1 MHLLI
6 VILLLSTDSAIA
18 SDLDSTSVQENLD
31 LIWIIIAASMVFFM
45 QAGFTALE
53 TGMIRAKNSINV
65 AIKNISDMIVT
76 VLAFWAIGFALMF
89 GETQSGLFGF
99 TGFFLDGFD
108 KPYDYAFFI
117 FQTVFAGTAA
127 TIVSGAV
134 AERVQFK
141 AYIFG
146 SIVLGVLIYPVV
158 GHWVWGGALIEGATG
173 WLANMNFVDFAGSTV
188 VHSVGAWVGLAA
200 AWMLGP
206 RIGRFA
212 ADGTPQD
219 IQGHNISYS
228 AIGVFILW
236 FGWFSFNGGST
247 LIADGSVPKVILNTL
262 LAPAAG
268 GVTCFLISMYVSKD
282 ALIEVEKVLNG
293 ILGGL
298 VGITAGCS
306 AVEPLGAV
314 AIGIGAGF
322 VFIFAE
328 WLLIKMRIDDPL
340 GAIPVH
346 GFCGAWGTLS
356 LAFFAPVSALPAGGH
371 LAQAWIQL
379 IGIASVFAWSFS
391 MGLILFWGLKSAGML
406 RVSEE
411 DELEGLNITEHGAK
425 TIWLDT
431 MQAMH
436 QTIQDGDLSR
446 RVAEE
451 NGTEAGQVA
460 KIFNLLLGELEE
472 TVSKADAIS
481 KGFIRQQISSKGERD
496 LLGNAMRQMVLSL
509 GEIVEQVTQGS
520 LTISK
525 MSNELTVSH
534 QNINKKNS
542 ALLNSV
548 SDSQLALTKMNN
560 IMHQVEQCKNTLS
573 SDLINLKQV
582 VTGVDIATCSTTEN
596 ISAIATHIQQI
607 SQLSGQSLEAATQM
621 QSETDKG
628 MQDVEE
634 ANEGMNL
641 IATTMDE
648 LSIKING
655 LDKSSIAIQEIVGQV
670 NEIAF
675 QTNLL
680 ALNASVEAARA
691 GDAGRGFAI
700 VAGEVRALA
709 QKSATA
715 AKGIKDHIGSIRT
728 QANETVTAT
737 NKGTEAISNG
747 IEKVGRVRA
756 SFGNIQTAVIETKQ
770 HMENISQVVEHQNE
784 CRLDIEQSSN
794 DLIELNQKL
803 TSACSTMSEANHALS
818 KNIDQQKDQV
828 NSVIYG
834 LEVISQSTN
843 NTIEI
848 SEKASQSS
856 ETLKDMSGNLID
868 TISFFKNDETPQR
881 NKLN

>member
-1 MHLLI
+1 
-6 VILLLSTDSAIA
+6 
-18 SDLDSTSVQENLD
+18 
-31 LIWIIIAASMVFFM
+31 
-45 QAGFTALE
+45 
-53 TGMIRAKNSINV
+53 
-65 AIKNISDMIVT
+65 
-76 VLAFWAIGFALMF
+76 
-89 GETQSGLFGF
+89 
-99 TGFFLDGFD
+99 
-108 KPYDYAFFI
+108 
-117 FQTVFAGTAA
+117 
-127 TIVSGAV
+127 
-134 AERVQFK
+134 
-141 AYIFG
+141 
-146 SIVLGVLIYPVV
+146 
-158 GHWVWGGALIEGATG
+158 
-173 WLANMNFVDFAGSTV
+173 
-188 VHSVGAWVGLAA
+188 
-200 AWMLGP
+200 
-206 RIGRFA
+206 
-212 ADGTPQD
+212 
-219 IQGHNISYS
+219 
-228 AIGVFILW
+228 
-236 FGWFSFNGGST
+236 
-247 LIADGSVPKVILNTL
+247 
-262 LAPAAG
+262 
-268 GVTCFLISMYVSKD
+268 
-282 ALIEVEKVLNG
+282 
-293 ILGGL
+293 
-298 VGITAGCS
+298 
-306 AVEPLGAV
+306 
-314 AIGIGAGF
+314 
-322 VFIFAE
+322 
-328 WLLIKMRIDDPL
+328 
-340 GAIPVH
+340 
-346 GFCGAWGTLS
+346 
-356 LAFFAPVSALPAGGH
+356 
-371 LAQAWIQL
+371 
-379 IGIASVFAWSFS
+379 
-391 MGLILFWGLKSAGML
+391 
-406 RVSEE
+406 
-411 DELEGLNITEHGAK
+411 
-425 TIWLDT
+425 

-828 NSVIYG
+828 NSVTYS